1 MLATCAIVIIAG
13 FLVFLVLMCALNST
27 VREDEE

>member
-1 MLATCAIVIIAG
+1 MLALAASVIIAG
-13 FLVFLVLMCALNST
+13 FLFFVVLMCALNST